1 MEVKLI
7 VREVGAPPAARP
19 LLEDVWR
26 TSVISVGSSPQATLR
41 LTGLG
46 IAAEHVII
54 FDEDGH
60 ITFANHGDGTRLNG
74 LPVRIGDRRPLT
86 FGDRIHIGNYVITV
100 LDGNSPAARLDD
112 PRATGLLQAATRELF
127 TSGLKFDLDSLL
139 PAAFRPSSLRK
150 SVEIPENASFAQIL
164 EAMVAPEDS
173 FRFVIEGGYQP
184 NVSLPLPAGDAEVS
198 LGWEASGLRITIN
211 QQELVTYCALVRKT
225 GEQVVLQPVL
235 AEHRL
240 TVNDEPVTEPR
251 VLVDRDRIRFASPL
265 TRPLER
271 PLPTLVF
278 RTPATLSMLTDA
290 VATAPLRQPEPPLNG
305 TPPDLEP
312 AGLPETDET
321 SLRQVVEMP
330 AVTEADIRSVAPESP
345 LPAATPGAPT
355 GLSRDPSGAP
365 PAGAA
370 APAPATKPATYYYL
384 GYFTGVELAVMA
396 VGTLLGA
403 LLVYVLL
410 ETL

>member
-7 VREVGAPPAARP
+7 VREVGAPPAAKP

-26 TSVISVGSSPQATLR
+26 TSVISLGSSPQATLR

-127 TSGLKFDLDSLL
+127 TSGMKFDLDSLL

-164 EAMVAPEDS
+164 EALVTPEDS

-184 NVSLPLPAGDAEVS
+184 NVPLPLPAGDAEVP

-225 GEQVVLQPVL
+225 GEQVVLHPVL

-265 TRPLER
+265 ARPLER

-278 RTPATLSMLTDA
+278 RTPATLSMLTEA
-290 VATAPLRQPEPPLNG
+290 VATAPLRQPEPLLNG
-305 TPPDLEP
+305 EPADLEP
-312 AGLPETDET
+312 ASLPDTDET
-321 SLRQVVEMP
+321 SLRQVLEMP

-345 LPAATPGAPT
+345 PSAAAPGAPSVSS
-355 GLSRDPSGAP
+355 GVSSGAS
-365 PAGAA
+365 
-370 APAPATKPATYYYL
+370 PATGGTASAMGAMTYYYL